1 MKSEFSVQVANV
13 DELDREILATVV
25 ALLSDPAMAAP
36 CRLFRRGAAVIR
48 VDQGEVC
55 IAPMTS
61 TPKAGGV
68 S

>member
-1 MKSEFSVQVANV
+1 MKTDFCVSVANV

-25 ALLSDPAMAAP
+25 ALLSDPGMAAP
-36 CRLFRRGAAVIR
+36 CRLFRRGAAVLR

-55 IAPMTS
+55 IEPMTS
-61 TPKAGGV
+61 TPNARRG